1 VRSTIGA
8 SAEASVV
15 TLACAGDRLAFEELV
30 RRRQSSVRSLL
41 HRLCRNPALA
51 DDLAQEAFMQAWR
64 AIRSLRSAAA
74 FGSWLRQIAVNA
86 WLRHQ
91 RDTEQFAMLED
102 AHEPMHHPVTSKASH
117 QVLYSA
123 ARGRG

>member
-1 VRSTIGA
+1 
-8 SAEASVV
+8 
-15 TLACAGDRLAFEELV
+15 
-30 RRRQSSVRSLL
+30 
-41 HRLCRNPALA
+41 
-51 DDLAQEAFMQAWR
+51 MQAWR